1 MNNIPVPTVTMILHQ
16 STSYDKRRIQ
26 FYKYILGS
34 VVNIIFNNTEAH
46 ELGHSFNKQHI
57 FLCNLESD
65 NMENN
70 SIGYII
76 YYHHRLTLLLCL

>member
-16 STSYDKRRIQ
+16 SSTSIRQKTTNSVLQIHS
-26 FYKYILGS
+26 LGS

-57 FLCNLESD
+57 VSLLCNLESD

-70 SIGYII
+70 SIGY
-76 YYHHRLTLLLCL
+76 T